1 MDVTDYYCPTTV
13 TSTVGY
19 SMGRAVG
26 AARIITIDALNPV
39 KAGAAVAVVWG
50 GVVALVNAKNYK
62 QGKMTKRDAV
72 VDTGGEAVG
81 LGLASGLGLLASNA
95 VRASS
100 LVVSTASLLPFTAGV
115 AVTSGAKVIWNCAT
129 KKRLKCLANPS

>member
-1 MDVTDYYCPTTV
+1 MDVTDYYCPATV

-39 KAGAAVAVVWG
+39 RAGAAVAVVWG
-50 GVVALVNAKNYK
+50 SVVALVNAKNYK

-95 VRASS
+95 VRASA
-100 LVVSTASLLPFTAGV
+100 LVTSTASLLPFTVGV
-115 AVTSGAKVIWNCAT
+115 AVTSGAKVIWNCTT
-129 KKRLKCLANPS
+129 KKHLKCLANPS

>member
-100 LVVSTASLLPFTAGV
+100 LVVSTASLLPFTVGV
-115 AVTSGAKVIWNCAT
+115 AVTSGAKVIWNCTT
-129 KKRLKCLANPS
+129 KKHLKCLANPS